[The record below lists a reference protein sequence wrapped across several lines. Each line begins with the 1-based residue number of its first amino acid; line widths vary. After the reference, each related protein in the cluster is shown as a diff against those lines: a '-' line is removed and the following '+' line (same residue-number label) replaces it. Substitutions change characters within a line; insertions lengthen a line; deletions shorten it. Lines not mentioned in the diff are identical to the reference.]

1 MTPQPV
7 YEVMEMDNRTPPG
20 NTRRTFNRM
29 LVIAAVL
36 WTAVCAGS
44 MLYLHRDSKRHIEH
58 IARETAR
65 ESIEKDLL
73 YRYWAAGHGGV
84 YVPVTDQTRPN
95 PYLSHLK
102 ERDITTP
109 SGRRLTLMHPAY
121 MTRQIHDLGRDF
133 TDVQGHTTSLKPLR
147 PENAPDAWEVKA
159 LKTIEGGDKE
169 FGEIVDFHGVPHYRL
184 LYPLY
189 IVKPCLSCHEK
200 QGYKLG
206 DLRGG
211 IGASIPMNTFS
222 PVLREHHSSMLK
234 NIGSIWLMGIIGLS
248 MAAPY
253 VWRSIKEQ
261 AQAEEALQRNLEFTQ
276 SIIDNEPECVKI
288 LGPEGVIKFVNPAGL
303 AMIDAD
309 SIDEVLGRPAFSFAV
324 AEHREALIR
333 LTERVFAGESGSL
346 EFEIEGLKG
355 TRRWM
360 ETHAVPLRRADGT
373 VESLLSI
380 TRDVTGRKRAE
391 QALSASEEQYRNLV
405 DRSPD
410 AIYVH
415 VDGRTVFS
423 NAMGASLL
431 GAERPGD
438 LYGRPF
444 SEFVHPPYRSA
455 VRESGIRREGD
466 GAPASLLEGVFLRS
480 DGGCVDVEF
489 TAMPCLFSG
498 TDAVQV
504 VARDISKRKEIE
516 RMLRKADAQYRMIVD
531 TAQEGIIA
539 NDGTGVITLVNPRL
553 LELLGYSY
561 EELLGRSILEFMDED
576 ERRDHEQQLE
586 LQRQGTVSQYERRFR
601 RKDGTAIW
609 THASTAPLI
618 DEQGVPLGGF
628 GMFTDISDRKHA
640 EEQRKKLEA
649 QLLQAQRIE
658 SVGRLAGGVAHDINN
673 LLTPI
678 LGYAEMLESHIPA
691 EDPNQAD
698 LREITSA
705 AMRIRNMTRQLL
717 AFARKQT
724 LEISRLDLNEVV
736 SGFTRMLQM
745 TLREN
750 IALTVRLAPSVRHV
764 LADKSQLEQVLMNLA
779 VNAQDAMPSGGA
791 FTIATQDIVV
801 DEATAASLPGM
812 TPGTYVQLL
821 AMDTGIG
828 MDAETKSKI
837 FDPFFTTKEMG
848 RGTGLGLATVYGII
862 KQHGGY
868 IEVRS
873 EPGAGAEFIVFLPAN
888 DAPGDAAAEAATV
901 RQPQRGTET
910 VMVVEDQEQVL
921 RLASL
926 MLTRSGYRVLTALS
940 GREALET
947 AGSFP
952 GDIHLVISDVIM
964 PDMNGKELYERISEV
979 RKDINILYMS
989 GYPAEVISSQGVLD
1003 SGINFIRKPFSVQEL
1018 TAKVRQ
1024 VLDNSGMG

>member
-1 MTPQPV
+1 MNIRRTGPV
-7 YEVMEMDNRTPPG
+7 QL
-20 NTRRTFNRM
+20 RRTFRRM
-29 LVIAAVL
+29 LVLTVVL
-36 WTAVCAGS
+36 WTAVCLGS

-73 YRYWAAGHGGV
+73 YRYWAAGHGGF
-84 YVPVTDQTRPN
+84 YVPVTDQTRPS
-95 PYLSHLK
+95 PYLAGVK

-109 SGRRLTLMHPAY
+109 SGRRLTLMHPAS

-133 TDVQGHTTSLKPLR
+133 TNVQGHTTSLKPLR
-147 PENAPDAWEVKA
+147 PENAPDAWEAKA

-169 FGEIVDFHGVPHYRL
+169 FGEIVDFHGAPHYRL

-189 IVKPCLSCHEK
+189 IVKPCLACHEK

-211 IGASIPMNTFS
+211 IGASIPMNAFS

-234 NIGSIWLMGIIGLS
+234 NIGSIWLLGIIGLS

-253 VWRSIKEQ
+253 VRRRIKEQ
-261 AQAEEALQRNLEFTQ
+261 EQAEEALRRNLDFTQ
-276 SIIDNEPECVKI
+276 SIIENEPECVKI
-288 LGPEGVIKFVNPAGL
+288 LGPGGVVKFMNPAGL
-303 AMIDAD
+303 AMIDAEN
-309 SIDEVLGRPAFSFAV
+309 IDAVLGQPV
-324 AEHREALIR
+324 HQLVVPEHREAFIR
-333 LTERVFAGESGSL
+333 LCERVFAGESGSL
-346 EFEIEGLKG
+346 EFEITGFKG
-355 TRRWM
+355 TRRWL
-360 ETHAVPLRRADGT
+360 ETRAVPLKDTTGR
-373 VESLLSI
+373 VESLLGI
-380 TRDVTGRKRAE
+380 TRDVTERMRAE
-391 QALSASEEQYRNLV
+391 RALSASEEQYRNLV

-415 VDGRTVFS
+415 VAGRTVFS
-423 NAMGASLL
+423 NAMGARLL
-431 GAERPGD
+431 GAERAED

-444 SEFVHPPYRSA
+444 SEFVHPTYRSA
-455 VRESGIRREGD
+455 VREGSPLREGD
-466 GAPASLLEGVFLRS
+466 SAPASLLDGVFLRL
-480 DGGCVDVEF
+480 DGGGVDVEF
-489 TAMPCLFSG
+489 TTMPFLFGG
-498 TDAVQV
+498 TNAVQV
-504 VARDISKRKEIE
+504 VARNISKRKEIE

-531 TAQEGIIA
+531 TAHEGIIA

-553 LELLGYSY
+553 LEMFGYSC
-561 EELLGRSILEFMDED
+561 EELLGRSIFEFMVDE
-576 ERRDHEQQLE
+576 ERRDHEQQLD
-586 LQRQGTVSQYERRFR
+586 LQQQGAVSQYERRFR
-601 RKDGTAIW
+601 RKDGSVIW
-609 THASTAPLI
+609 THASAAPLI
-618 DEQGVPLGGF
+618 DEQGVSRGGF

-673 LLTPI
+673 MLTPI
-678 LGYAEMLESHIPA
+678 LGYAEMLESNIPA
-691 EDPNQAD
+691 EDPNQGD

-705 AMRIRNMTRQLL
+705 ALRIRNMTRQLL

-724 LEISRLDLNEVV
+724 LEISRLDLNDVV

-750 IALTVRLAPSVRHV
+750 VALTVRLAPSVRSV
-764 LADKSQLEQVLMNLA
+764 LADKSQMEQVLMNLA
-779 VNAQDAMPSGGA
+779 VNAQDAMPSGGT

-801 DEATAASLPGM
+801 DEAAAASRPGM
-812 TPGTYVQLL
+812 TPGTYIKLL
-821 AMDTGIG
+821 ATDTGIG
-828 MDAETKSKI
+828 MDGETMLKI
-837 FDPFFTTKEMG
+837 FDPFFTTKEPG

-873 EPGAGAEFIVFLPAN
+873 EPGAGAEFAVFLPAN
-888 DAPGDAAAEAATV
+888 DAPGGAAAEAAPE
-901 RQPQRGTET
+901 RQLQRGTET
-910 VMVVEDQEQVL
+910 VLVVEDQEQVL

-926 MLTRSGYRVLTALS
+926 MLTRNGYRVLTALS

-964 PDMNGKELYERISEV
+964 PDMNGKEVFERLSAV
-979 RKDINILYMS
+979 RKGIKILYMS
-989 GYPAEVISSQGVLD
+989 GYPADVIGTHGVLD
-1003 SGINFIRKPFSVQEL
+1003 GGTNFLRKPFSVREL

-1024 VLDNSGMG
+1024 VLDNSGTA